1 MFESSHDFEFFN
13 YFRVPYDI
21 SPAYASPGQ
30 APVPTPVGRL
40 RTAGQA
46 GGLARSLF
54 WLRPDTIDGSGDK
67 ACRLGRFRLA
77 DFILFGRVVPDAA
90 ARAMLGGLGRGWR
103 PAEAVV
109 DSDGHPVAAVW
120 RDDDGNVFLPFDP
133 GEVMHYFWSEEYRNV
148 GRSAT
153 STAARALVLRSYYLA
168 RPALPRA
175 LQLRMRRAFTLVQGK
190 SSFPAWPLEESL
202 HKFYA
207 WLFALVSDLA
217 GAPVPFLHSW
227 PNGRSWALVLTHD
240 VETVAGYRCMELLR
254 GIERERG
261 YKSSWNFVP
270 LRYHTGD
277 DVVRAL
283 KAEGC
288 EVGMHGLR
296 HDGRDLESRRTMNRR
311 LPEIRAY
318 AKRWS
323 AVGFRSPATQRHWDL
338 MPMLGFDYDSS
349 YTDTDPYEPQ
359 PGGCCTY
366 LPYFNQELVELP
378 ITMAQDHTLFV
389 ILQNTSADT
398 WLRKAHLIRER
409 NGMVLIL
416 THPDYAHDRRI
427 ADGYRRLLDEFAGD
441 DTVWNA
447 LPSEVAT
454 WWRTRAASKICGG
467 DGSWRIVGSAA
478 ADGRVRFAT
487 PTPGDGG
494 TR

>member
-1 MFESSHDFEFFN
+1 
-13 YFRVPYDI
+13 
-21 SPAYASPGQ
+21 
-30 APVPTPVGRL
+30 
-40 RTAGQA
+40 
-46 GGLARSLF
+46 
-54 WLRPDTIDGSGDK
+54 
-67 ACRLGRFRLA
+67 
-77 DFILFGRVVPDAA
+77 
-90 ARAMLGGLGRGWR
+90 
-103 PAEAVV
+103 
-109 DSDGHPVAAVW
+109 
-120 RDDDGNVFLPFDP
+120 
-133 GEVMHYFWSEEYRNV
+133 
-148 GRSAT
+148 
-153 STAARALVLRSYYLA
+153 
-168 RPALPRA
+168 
-175 LQLRMRRAFTLVQGK
+175 
-190 SSFPAWPLEESL
+190 
-202 HKFYA
+202 
-207 WLFALVSDLA
+207 
-217 GAPVPFLHSW
+217 
-227 PNGRSWALVLTHD
+227 
-240 VETVAGYRCMELLR
+240 
-254 GIERERG
+254 
-261 YKSSWNFVP
+261 
-270 LRYHTGD
+270 
-277 DVVRAL
+277 
-283 KAEGC
+283 
-288 EVGMHGLR
+288 MHGLR